1 MRFRDI
7 TRLLV
12 VGAIVTSFPARAD
25 TLDGAGTCPN
35 DSKLLNGG
43 PTEVFGEGPGTWWGL
58 VTNGLLAAGF
68 VEEADQIAY
77 LNQIFN
83 TSFDNLEDLKA
94 YNLLLV
100 NDTWDETTTD
110 TSALFN
116 CVALGRTFTIRT
128 STSRFSALP
137 TTKSGRNRRF
147 PAEGTPIK
155 SPNWLRPLFSSAR
168 TPSIRSPS

>member
-12 VGAIVTSFPARAD
+12 VGAIVTSFAARAD
-25 TLDGAGTCPN
+25 TLDDAGTCPN

-100 NDTWDETTTD
+100 YDTWDENHNGYVCAFQLRGTRAYFHNPYVDLTFFGVTD
-110 TSALFN
+110 D
-116 CVALGRTFTIRT
+116 
-128 STSRFSALP
+128 
-137 TTKSGRNRRF
+137 K
-147 PAEGTPIK
+147 
-155 SPNWLRPLFSSAR
+155 LRKK
-168 TPSIRSPS
+168 

>member
-1 MRFRDI
+1 MSFRDI

-12 VGAIVTSFPARAD
+12 VGAIITSFAAHAD
-25 TLDGAGTCPN
+25 TLDEAGTCPN

-43 PTEVFGEGPGTWWGL
+43 PTEVFGDGPGTWWGL

-83 TSFDNLEDLKA
+83 TSFDTIEDLKA

-100 NDTWDETTTD
+100 NDTWDENQNGYVCAFQLRGTRAYLDNPYVDLTFFGVTD
-110 TSALFN
+110 DK
-116 CVALGRTFTIRT
+116 VR
-128 STSRFSALP
+128 
-137 TTKSGRNRRF
+137 K
-147 PAEGTPIK
+147 K
-155 SPNWLRPLFSSAR
+155 
-168 TPSIRSPS
+168 